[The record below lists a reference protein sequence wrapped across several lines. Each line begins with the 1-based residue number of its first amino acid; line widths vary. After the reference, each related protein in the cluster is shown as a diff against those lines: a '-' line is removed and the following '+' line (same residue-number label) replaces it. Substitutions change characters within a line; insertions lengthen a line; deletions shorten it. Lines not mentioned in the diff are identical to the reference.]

1 MSSVIQK
8 VSTHSQA
15 YRGFIIITLP
25 RNATRKITQYHVT
38 LSDGADSRHSFGK
51 FDALA
56 QATGFI
62 DSLFSKK

>member
-1 MSSVIQK
+1 MVKQI
-8 VSTHSQA
+8 STHSQE

-25 RNATRKITQYHVT
+25 RNATQKVTLYHVT
-38 LSDGADSRHSFGK
+38 LSDGVDGCHSFGK

-62 DSLFSKK
+62 DSLFDKK

>member
-1 MSSVIQK
+1 MSSVIRN
-8 VSTHSQA
+8 VSTHSQE

-38 LSDGADSRHSFGK
+38 LSDEDDSCHSFGK

-56 QATGFI
+56 LATGFI
-62 DSLFSKK
+62 DSLFDKK

>member
-1 MSSVIQK
+1 MVKQI
-8 VSTHSQA
+8 STHSQA

-38 LSDGADSRHSFGK
+38 LPDGADNYHSFGK

-62 DSLFSKK
+62 DSLFDKK